1 MNLRICIVTF
11 LAITCAAC
19 VLIPA
24 DSPVNNLLLA
34 QQVPNFHLPE
44 TLPSP
49 TVPKMM
55 ISTLRVAGM
64 PIILEQTELK
74 DVRGRLGGTIRR
86 SGDASTAD
94 AWLCYFGGNANK
106 RWEVWIS
113 SGEIGGLRWIDGFT
127 LQRLAGKA
135 TPEKGC
141 RMIPESKGGVELP
154 IALRLGQS
162 EAQVRTILGKPTAR
176 YQTTLLYYHEHEESI
191 HNQPY
196 SVLNTVTIDFREGA
210 VFAIG
215 VFKSSQT

>member
-1 MNLRICIVTF
+1 M
-11 LAITCAAC
+11 
-19 VLIPA
+19 
-24 DSPVNNLLLA
+24 LA
-34 QQVPNFHLPE
+34 QQLPNFHLPE
-44 TLPSP
+44 ALPNP

-55 ISTLRVAGM
+55 ISALRVAGM

-74 DVRGRLGGTIRR
+74 DVKERLGGTIRR

-94 AWLCYFGGNANK
+94 AWLCYFGGKANR
-106 RWEVWIS
+106 RWELWIS

-135 TPEKGC
+135 KPEKGC
-141 RMIPESKGGVELP
+141 QMIPESGGGVKLP

-162 EAQVRTILGKPTAR
+162 EALVRKVLGKPTAR

-191 HNQPY
+191 HTQPY
-196 SVLNTVTIDFREGA
+196 SVLNTVTVDFQEGA

-215 VFKSSQT
+215 VFKSSQS